1 MSELPTTA
9 LDTLEALECDQVLL
23 WIAEKAVTSGGRALL
38 DSIAAEQGSEG
49 IAARRQRGVEALQ
62 ALQMEKSPSLAR
74 CTDLKALT
82 TSARNRVLEG
92 MELIAVAETLERVA
106 ELRRWADSHPQFLA
120 LGETIAA
127 ASHMPELISL
137 IRTAIDARGNVKD
150 EAHPGLPKARSLI
163 RKLEKQRSEKLEQIA
178 EGMFAKGM
186 LRQRQ
191 PVVRGD
197 RLLLA
202 VRAMQ
207 SSRRAGV
214 VHDRSQSGDTLF
226 VEPNAILE
234 LSNRVTEAR
243 FAERRLVEQIL
254 RELSIAVLR
263 AEPRLREVQDR
274 LAEVDIAV
282 AAGLW
287 ASDVEGCYSSAV
299 PQERGMR
306 LVDARHPLLLRTMAP
321 KDVVPL
327 TMQIGTGFDLLVVTG
342 PNTGGKTLVLKTVGL
357 SAWLA
362 NRGLPIAAS
371 EGCEI
376 PDFSGVLADVGDA
389 QSLQSSL
396 STFSGHLT
404 RIRRILAAAKPGTLV
419 LLDELGTGTDPEE
432 GAALGQAVLEQ
443 LLASGAWTIAN
454 THLGQLKLFSLDV
467 ARAENASM
475 EFDPL
480 TLAPQFRLLI
490 GVPGASHAVEVAE
503 RLGLEEQILE
513 RARQLASRGT
523 GTDQLLADVGRVRR
537 EAEILRESASSEELK
552 IQQRSRQLAGEEAAS
567 DERRRLREHE
577 AEEQYRDHYRQIHN
591 LLEADGESLRGGLPA
606 AERKDVDAFLVKL
619 RSLMQED
626 VLNQRWLRFVKGLKK
641 GDRVYVPR
649 FRERLLVIRVE
660 RKRERVKVRHG
671 SMEVELPYR
680 ELTWVEPPPGES
692 S

>member
-1 MSELPTTA
+1 MPSLPTTA
-9 LDTLEALECDQVLL
+9 EDTLEALECDHVLL

-38 DSIAAEQGSEG
+38 ASIAEEHGSEG

-106 ELRRWADSHPQFLA
+106 ELRRWADRHPQFQA
-120 LGETIAA
+120 LGETIGA
-127 ASHMPELISL
+127 ASHMPELIIL

-150 EAHPGLPKARSLI
+150 EAHPGLPKARDLI

-191 PVVRGD
+191 PVVRGE

-234 LSNRVTEAR
+234 LSNRVTESR

-263 AEPRLREVQDR
+263 AEPRLKEVQDR

-282 AAGLW
+282 ASGLW
-287 ASDVEGCYSSAV
+287 AEEVEGCYASAV

-321 KDVVPL
+321 SEVVPL
-327 TMQIGTGFDLLVVTG
+327 TMQLGTGFDLLVVTG

-357 SAWLA
+357 LAWLA

-376 PDFSGVLADVGDA
+376 PDFTAVLADVGDA

-503 RLGLEEQILE
+503 RLGLEEPILE

-552 IQQRSRQLAGEEAAS
+552 IQQRSRQLASEEAAS
-567 DERRRLREHE
+567 DERRRLRECE
-577 AEEQYRDHYRQIHN
+577 AEEQYRDHYRHIHE

-606 AERKDVDAFLVKL
+606 AERKDVDTFLVKL
-619 RSLMQED
+619 RALLHD
-626 VLNQRWLRFVKGLKK
+626 DILNQRWLAFVKGLKK

-680 ELTWVEPPPGES
+680 ELTWVEPTPGES

>member
-1 MSELPTTA
+1 MPDLPTTA
-9 LDTLEALECDQVLL
+9 EDTLEALECDQVLL
-23 WIAEKAVTSGGRALL
+23 WMAEKAVTSAGRDLL
-38 DSIAAEQGSEG
+38 ASLATEHGSEG
-49 IAARRQRGVEALQ
+49 IAARRQRGVEALKAQ
-62 ALQMEKSPSLAR
+62 QMEKAPSLAR
-74 CTDLKALT
+74 CTDLRALT

-106 ELRRWADSHPQFLA
+106 ELRRWADANPQFEA

-127 ASHMPELISL
+127 ASYMPELISL
-137 IRTAIDARGNVKD
+137 IRTAIDARGNIKD

-191 PVVRGD
+191 PVARGE

-263 AEPRLREVQDR
+263 AEPRLQEIQDR
-274 LAEVDIAV
+274 LAEVDLAM
-282 AAGLW
+282 ASGLW
-287 ASDVEGCYSSAV
+287 ATEVEGSYADAV
-299 PQERGMR
+299 AQTRGMR

-321 KDVVPL
+321 SEVVPL
-327 TMQIGTGFDLLVVTG
+327 TMQLGTGFDLLVVTG

-362 NRGLPIAAS
+362 NRGLPIAAAD
-371 EGCEI
+371 GCEI
-376 PDFSGVLADVGDA
+376 PDFAAVLADVGDA

-404 RIRRILAAAKPGTLV
+404 RIRRILAAAKPGALV

-503 RLGLEEQILE
+503 RLGLEEEILE
-513 RARQLASRGT
+513 RARQLSSRGT
-523 GTDQLLADVGRVRR
+523 GTEQLLADVGRVRR

-552 IQQRSRQLAGEEAAS
+552 IQQRSRKLASEEAAS
-567 DERRRLREHE
+567 DERRRLREGE
-577 AEEQYRDHYRQIHN
+577 AEELYRQHYRDIHD

-619 RSLMQED
+619 RGMLDED
-626 VLNQRWLRFVKGLKK
+626 KLNQRWASFVKGLKK

-680 ELTWVEPPPGES
+680 ELTWVEPPPGDTS
-692 S
+692 

>member
-9 LDTLEALECDQVLL
+9 QDTLEALECEQVLL
-23 WIAEKAVTSGGRALL
+23 WMADKAVTSGGRALFSSL
-38 DSIAAEQGSEG
+38 SSEQGSDG

-62 ALQMEKSPSLAR
+62 AQQMEKSPSLAR
-74 CTDLKALT
+74 CTDLRALT

-106 ELRRWADSHPQFLA
+106 ELHRWAGDHPQFKA
-120 LGETIAA
+120 LGETIGA

-137 IRTAIDARGNVKD
+137 IRNAIDARGNIKD

-163 RKLEKQRSEKLEQIA
+163 RKLEKQRSEKLDQIA

-191 PVVRGD
+191 PVARGE

-243 FAERRLVEQIL
+243 FAERRLVEQVL

-263 AEPRLREVQDR
+263 AEPRLQEAQDR
-274 LAEVDIAV
+274 LAELDLAV

-287 ASDVEGCYSSAV
+287 AAEVDGTYASAV
-299 PQERGMR
+299 PQQRGLR
-306 LVDARHPLLLRTMAP
+306 LVEARHPLLLRTMAP
-321 KDVVPL
+321 GDVVPL
-327 TMQIGTGFDLLVVTG
+327 TMQLGTGFDLLVVTG

-357 SAWLA
+357 STWLA
-362 NRGLPIAAS
+362 NRGLPIAAA

-376 PDFSGVLADVGDA
+376 PDFSAVLADVGDA

-404 RIRRILAAAKPGTLV
+404 RIRRILAAANSGALV

-443 LLASGAWTIAN
+443 LLESGAWTIAN

-480 TLAPQFRLLI
+480 TLAPRFRLLI

-513 RARQLASRGT
+513 RARQLSSRGT
-523 GTDQLLADVGRVRR
+523 GTEQLLADVGRVRR
-537 EAEILRESASSEELK
+537 EAEMLRETASSEELK
-552 IQQRSRQLAGEEAAS
+552 IQQRSRKLATEEAKS
-567 DERRRLREHE
+567 DERRRLREAE
-577 AEEQYRDHYRQIHN
+577 AEEQYRQHYRDI
-591 LLEADGESLRGGLPA
+591 LELIEADGESLRGGLPA
-606 AERKDVDAFLVKL
+606 AERKDVDAFLVRL
-619 RSLMQED
+619 RNLLDSD
-626 VLNQRWLRFVKGLKK
+626 SLNQRWGTFVKGLKK

-671 SMEVELPYR
+671 SMEVELPFR